1 MLTQKMS
8 MARCKRVNQRCCA
21 TDSWVNAS
29 LSILEVN
36 ETVWTSLVWK
46 SISNCY
52 MHTWPSARPSIIMR
66 LWLTG
71 CISCWSTTPWGREMS
86 TAAWHASWLP
96 LLRTEKLICV
106 VCVRPAMTLL
116 SWLSLWMIEETK
128 VSSRKQ
134 AIKCSF
140 YILVSWSPQKGD
152 FTVSYQGFFC
162 KQIGY

>member
-8 MARCKRVNQRCCA
+8 MARCKEVNQRCCA

-29 LSILEVN
+29 LSILEAN
-36 ETVWTSLVWK
+36 EMFWTSLVWH

-52 MHTWPSARPSIIMR
+52 KHTWTISPPSSIMR

-128 VSSRKQ
+128 VSSKKTSYKMFFLYPGFLITTKGR
-134 AIKCSF
+134 F
-140 YILVSWSPQKGD
+140 YCILSR
-152 FTVSYQGFFC
+152 FFL
-162 KQIGY
+162 